1 MSDCPACSIIRFYKM
16 QGDMPIGEQIRQAR
30 INRELSQHQL
40 EERIYVNRGYIS
52 RVEAGKI
59 AVSVRKLR
67 QISNALGEPIVIGPN
82 QQNEKKGPVNG
93 PRPTLV

>member
-16 QGDMPIGEQIRQAR
+16 QGAMPIGEQIRQSR
-30 INRELSQHQL
+30 MNRGLSQHQL
-40 EERIYVNRGYIS
+40 EDRIHVNRGYIS

-67 QISNALGEPIVIGPN
+67 QISKSLGEPIVIGPN
-82 QQNEKKGPVNG
+82 QQNERKGSADHE
-93 PRPTLV
+93 